1 MTEKQK
7 KFLSIIQYIN
17 FPIYEGIYSGE
28 IEKICINKSTMV
40 LEMFIAFSEFVAPAV
55 VSELIDTLRKQL
67 VDKGLAKRAEVTINF
82 KCKELPNHLLEQY
95 YKYFYN

>member
-82 KCKELPNHLLEQY
+82 KCKDT
-95 YKYFYN
+95 